1 MDGWV
6 NGWMVGVSMRFSR
19 QGYSSGL
26 PFSSPGDLAN
36 PGMELWSLALQ
47 ADSLLT
53 EPLGK
58 PPKSVERCAYVRNY
72 YYLVRGTQES
82 RSISVVCVRSTTDVS
97 SAGAQ
102 FLNF

>member
-1 MDGWV
+1 MG
-6 NGWMVGVSMRFSR
+6 FPR
-19 QGYSSGL
+19 QGYWSGL

-36 PGMELWSLALQ
+36 PGIKLQSLALQ
-47 ADSLLT
+47 VDSLLT
-53 EPLGK
+53 EPPGK
-58 PPKSVERCAYVRNY
+58 PPKSVERCAYVRDY

-82 RSISVVCVRSTTDVS
+82 RSISVVCVQSTTDVS